1 MRDLYIKDM
10 NQIYASEELIS
21 RTITNIKNYNKI
33 KNGSKAKKIVAATAA
48 AITISVGSVGA
59 YISVTGNTEI
69 LEKLG
74 IHTNPLLYQRA
85 FTHTSYSNEHNVE
98 SYERLEFLGDAV
110 LELAISDYLYQ
121 EKHLEEGTMTKMR
134 ACYVCEEACATYAK
148 ELSFDQEILLGS
160 GESEANTTILADVFE
175 SFIGAMYLDQGFS
188 YTSRFVM
195 KIILPYIEKKVNFL
209 HDYKSELHLR
219 HISLYHLL
227 FRQHQIFSV
236 SNLV

>member
-1 MRDLYIKDM
+1 MGDDM
-10 NQIYASEELIS
+10 
-21 RTITNIKNYNKI
+21 
-33 KNGSKAKKIVAATAA
+33 G
-48 AITISVGSVGA
+48 
-59 YISVTGNTEI
+59 I

-195 KIILPYIEKKVNFL
+195 KIILPYIYKKVNFL
-209 HDYKSELHLR
+209 HDYKSELQELVQTVR
-219 HISLYHLL
+219 K
-227 FRQHQIFSV
+227 SV
-236 SNLV
+236 HYEIVDEQGPAHDKTFVCQVFVDNIVMGQGKGSSKKAAEQEAAKMALEKQAK